1 MKKTIYLSLVI
12 FLIVGSCT
20 REERL
25 PIEGTWQLVQ
35 TQSVTNGKIVTDY
48 PGTLVGSEFKSWS
61 EKNFLFVGR
70 WKEDSITTDNYGF
83 GTYTLDGNKYSETIL
98 IHFNRPYEGKTIE
111 MELDL
116 RNDTIFQ
123 IYHRLDS
130 TGKPDKNVYS
140 VEKYVRLK

>member
-1 MKKTIYLSLVI
+1 MKKIIYLCLVML
-12 FLIVGSCT
+12 LISGSCT
-20 REERL
+20 RGKKL
-25 PIEGTWQLVQ
+25 PIEGIWQLVQ
-35 TQSVTNGKIVTDY
+35 TQSVTNGQTVTDY
-48 PGTLVGSEFKSWS
+48 PGALVGSEFKAWS
-61 EKNFLFVGR
+61 EKNFMFAGR

-83 GTYTLDGNKYSETIL
+83 GIYTLDGNKYAETIL
-98 IHFNRPYEGKTIE
+98 YHFNRPYEGKTIK